1 MIISDYNSYIDY
13 RCAVN
18 YGGPVAQ
25 PLTYQNKPWVFIPA
39 EPTPDRPLHVHG
51 VRLTQSG
58 KELLSIVDIVPDD
71 TYTAALI
78 EFFEKQGMKMTDNIK

>member
-1 MIISDYNSYIDY
+1 
-13 RCAVN
+13 VE
-18 YGGPVAQ
+18 Q

-39 EPTPDRPLHVHG
+39 EPTLDRPLHVHG

-78 EFFEKQGMKMTDNIK
+78 EFFENQGMKMTDNIK